1 MTTLSLLEFARGPLF
16 LATFSFMVLGLLRR
30 FISHLWQFR
39 SSLRRLTHRDIDVG
53 GNVRD
58 SLLWLVPVRH
68 LYRNRPLVSLIS
80 FLFHLG
86 VVIVPLFLVGHIDL
100 WRSGLGL
107 GWWGIAPHW
116 ADVLTVITVA
126 GGLVLLGFRIFDA
139 AGRALSRAGDY
150 LLLVAVVLPFVSG
163 FAAMHPGWN
172 PVSYATM
179 MLVHVLSAELL
190 FVLLPTTK
198 LSHAVLF
205 MFARFSSAVFWKMPE
220 GAGDRVA
227 MELYGEERRV

>member
-16 LATFSFMVLGLLRR
+16 VASFAFMVLGLLRR
-30 FISHLWQFR
+30 FFSHLWQFR
-39 SSLRRLTHRDIDVG
+39 TSLRRVAHRRIDVG
-53 GNVRD
+53 THVRD
-58 SLLWLVPVRH
+58 SLLWLVPMRH
-68 LYRNRPLVSLIS
+68 LYRNRPLISLTS

-86 VVIVPLFLVGHIDL
+86 IVIVPVFLTGHIDR

-107 GWWGIAPHW
+107 AWRGMAPHA
-116 ADVLTVITVA
+116 ADVLTLVTMA
-126 GGLVLLGFRIFDA
+126 GALVLLGFRIFDN

-150 LLLVAVVLPFVSG
+150 LLLVAVLLPFASG
-163 FAAMHPGWN
+163 FSAMHPAWN
-172 PVSYATM
+172 PLRYDS
-179 MLVHVLSAELL
+179 MLLLHVLSSELL

-227 MELYGEERRV
+227 LELYGEERRV

>member
-1 MTTLSLLEFARGPLF
+1 MTTPSLLEFARGPLF
-16 LATFSFMVLGLLRR
+16 VATLSFMALGLLRR
-30 FISHLWQFR
+30 FLSHLWQFR
-39 SSLRRLTHRDIDVG
+39 ASLKRLSHRDIAVG
-53 GNVRD
+53 ANVRE

-68 LYRNRPLVSLIS
+68 LYRNRPLVSLTS

-86 VVIVPLFLVGHIDL
+86 IVIVPVFLVGHIDR
-100 WRSGLGL
+100 WRSGIGV
-107 GWWGIAPHW
+107 GWRGIAPHV
-116 ADVLTVITVA
+116 ADVLTLLTVA
-126 GGLVLLGFRIFDA
+126 GALVLLGFRIFDA

-150 LLLVAVVLPFVSG
+150 LLLVAVLLPFVSG
-163 FAAMHPGWN
+163 FAAMHPAWN
-172 PVSYATM
+172 PTRYDTM

-227 MELYGEERRV
+227 LELYGEERRV